1 VSVSDGAAYLLS
13 SLDDPA
19 VGVRVMVMIRVRVR
33 GGGVVCSHT
42 HICTNHYKGYGM
54 LHQRDVRKGSDL
66 QR

>member
-1 VSVSDGAAYLLS
+1 
-13 SLDDPA
+13 
-19 VGVRVMVMIRVRVR
+19 VRVSRVRVR
-33 GGGVVCSHT
+33 VSRVRVSVRGGELCPHT

>member
-1 VSVSDGAAYLLS
+1 LIA
-13 SLDDPA
+13 P
-19 VGVRVMVMIRVRVR
+19 VRVRVRVRVRIRVRVR
-33 GGGVVCSHT
+33 VREVCPHT

>member
-1 VSVSDGAAYLLS
+1 MFKLGIRLS
-13 SLDDPA
+13 PF
-19 VGVRVMVMIRVRVR
+19 RVRVR
-33 GGGVVCSHT
+33 VREVCPHT